1 MLDKNYLKKNQDS
14 QDAIKANEKQKKK
27 KKKKKKHI
35 ILQEPF

>member
-27 KKKKKKHI
+27 KKKKKHI

>member
-1 MLDKNYLKKNQDS
+1 MLDKNYLKKNLDS

-27 KKKKKKHI
+27 KKKKHI